1 MIHGME
7 TLFTA
12 MENERRAE
20 VAPLAV
26 RMRPRTLDEVV
37 GQTDAVGPGSW
48 LRSAIES
55 DSLSSVILYG
65 PAGTGKTSLAH
76 VIAEHTRA
84 TFVEVS
90 AIGGTVSDLRREIS
104 AAEKR
109 LTMQGL
115 RTILFVDEIHRF
127 NRSQQDAL
135 LHAVEN
141 RVLVLVG
148 ATTENPFFE
157 VNSALIS
164 RSRVVE
170 LHSLTDGEIAQLVR
184 RALADERGLA
194 GRYALA
200 DDALSAIVLLAG
212 GDGRASLTTLELA
225 SQMVA
230 PGTPEN
236 PALISVDV
244 VRRATPHRALAY
256 DKNKDMHYDVI
267 SAFIKSMRG
276 SDPDAALYWLA
287 RMIDGG
293 EDPKFIARRMMI
305 QASEDVGNA
314 DPQAFL
320 IAEAAF
326 KSAEVI
332 GYPECRI
339 NLAQAAIYLA
349 LAPKSNAAEAGI
361 DAALAEVRRGPA
373 RKVPDYLRDRH
384 RPGSENYGTYK
395 YPHDYPEG
403 WVEQRYLP
411 DGLER
416 GCFYHPSERGWEAY
430 RADAAARDRAAVL
443 GRTAESRATAGD
455 RTTAESRAAAG
466 NSSRGAKRNATAA
479 SAERKLSSED
489 KVPSDASAQTAH
501 SVDVSDPAPEA
512 YEQQVKTPRKEPD
525 GTGEVL

>member
-1 MIHGME
+1 M
-7 TLFTA
+7 
-12 MENERRAE
+12 
-20 VAPLAV
+20 
-26 RMRPRTLDEVV
+26 
-37 GQTDAVGPGSW
+37 
-48 LRSAIES
+48 
-55 DSLSSVILYG
+55 
-65 PAGTGKTSLAH
+65 
-76 VIAEHTRA
+76 
-84 TFVEVS
+84 
-90 AIGGTVSDLRREIS
+90 
-104 AAEKR
+104 
-109 LTMQGL
+109 
-115 RTILFVDEIHRF
+115 
-127 NRSQQDAL
+127 
-135 LHAVEN
+135 
-141 RVLVLVG
+141 LVLVG

-230 PGTPEN
+230 PGTPEK

-244 VRRATPHRALAY
+244 VQRATPHRALAY

-361 DAALAEVRRGPA
+361 DAALAEVRHGPA

-384 RPGSENYGTYK
+384 RPGSESYGTYK

-403 WVEQRYLP
+403 WVDQRYLP

-430 RADAAARDRAAVL
+430 RADAAARDRATVL
-443 GRTAESRATAGD
+443 RLDDLFFQRLRAAAGDRAMAESRATTGNPA
-455 RTTAESRAAAG
+455 TAESRAAVGDRA
-466 NSSRGAKRNATAA
+466 RGAKRNAAA
-479 SAERKLSSED
+479 SAEKKPPAKGEARSNGSAD
-489 KVPSDASAQTAH
+489 ATRSADASA
-501 SVDVSDPAPEA
+501 PACEA
-512 YEQQVKTPRKEPD
+512 YEQQVKTARKEPD